1 MTLRTRSDINVAY
14 FDTWPFSP
22 RFEQRGPDEC
32 WPWLRAVGNHGYGI
46 TYDGVA
52 SRLAHRVAWTLHHQ
66 RQIPEGDTVDHFCHV
81 RTCVNPA
88 HLRLLSNV
96 DNATDNG
103 QRSKTHCPKGHL
115 YDEANT
121 VIDSKGYRKCRACG
135 VEFNRI
141 QHAKKAAK
149 VRAEPSP
156 LQCQALE
163 ALGVGEWKTSLQ
175 CGGGVAIGQALR
187 QLARK
192 NIIDRRDGPEYR
204 GRKF

>member
-66 RQIPEGDTVDHFCHV
+66 RQIPEGDTVDHVCHV

-103 QRSKTHCPKGHL
+103 QRSKTNCPKGHV

-121 VIDSKGYRKCRACG
+121 IIDGKGYRKCRACG
-135 VEFNRI
+135 VEPLAWLRHVLTELPQCPENVAIDDLLPFNFL
-141 QHAKKAAK
+141 KAA
-149 VRAEPSP
+149 A
-156 LQCQALE
+156 A
-163 ALGVGEWKTSLQ
+163 
-175 CGGGVAIGQALR
+175 
-187 QLARK
+187 
-192 NIIDRRDGPEYR
+192 
-204 GRKF
+204 